1 MWLFILVTYLTQATA
16 DSEELIRRG
25 HVNPDAFMNISEMI
39 RYKGYPSEEYEVLT
53 ADGYYLSMNRIP
65 HGKGNPRDTGP
76 KLAVLLLHGL
86 LLDGSNWVANLPNNS
101 LGFILADAGYDVW
114 IGNSRGN
121 TWSRKHQN
129 LSIDQEEFWDF
140 SFHEMAMYD
149 LPALID
155 FILQKTGQQNLYYIG
170 YSQGCTIAFIAF
182 SAMPQLAQKIK
193 IFFALAPAYTLTKSK
208 APLTQLIFLPT
219 DLLRIVFGKK
229 EFCLLSARLKSL
241 TAKACGTALIDRLCI
256 QTLFFILGGFN
267 EKNLN
272 VSRVDVYVAK
282 FPDYTSVK
290 NIIHWGQL
298 SKSGEF
304 KYFDYGCKNKDKY
317 NQTTPPFY
325 KVEDMTVPTALWN
338 GGRDLVTSPQATA
351 VLLPR
356 LTNLVFY
363 KYFLDWTHV
372 DFIWGLDATQRMYD
386 DILELMKKH
395 P

>member
-1 MWLFILVTYLTQATA
+1 MWLFILLIYLTQATA
-16 DSEELIRRG
+16 DSEELIRRER
-25 HVNPDAFMNISEMI
+25 VNPDAFMNISEKI
-39 RYKGYPSEEYEVLT
+39 LYRGYPSEEYEVLT

-65 HGKGNPRDTGP
+65 HGKGNPRDTGM
-76 KLAVLLLHGL
+76 LAVLLLHGL
-86 LLDGSNWVANLPNNS
+86 LLDGSNWIANLPNNS

-149 LPALID
+149 LPALVD
-155 FILQKTGQQNLYYIG
+155 FILQKTGQQNLYYVG

-182 SAMPQLAQKIK
+182 SAMPHLAQKIK

-219 DLLRIVFGKK
+219 DLLKIVFGKK

-241 TAKACGTALIDRLCI
+241 TAKVCRTALIDRLCI

-272 VSRVDVYVAK
+272 VSRVDVYVAS

-290 NIIHWGQL
+290 NIIHWGQVGFL
-298 SKSGEF
+298 IF
-304 KYFDYGCKNKDKY
+304 I
-317 NQTTPPFY
+317 TTPPFY

-351 VLLPR
+351 VLLPQ

-363 KYFLDWTHV
+363 KCFPDWTHV

-386 DILELMKKH
+386 EILELMKKTRQGICSRVVN
-395 P
+395 